1 MSRPVSTATTTQP
14 EGAAPQS
21 FIDAEPAQPIGTSAA
36 VSRADRA
43 RGRGYRSRF
52 TFLYAALTVI
62 ASVAIVALGVLFT
75 RPDAAPAA
83 RWSTWQPTGSDSA
96 KAKQIADHV
105 STRYRQANGQQMT
118 TALVGPP
125 TVSAASTAGGDIPVR
140 AIAVRPDTSTGK
152 KEESDI
158 ALINAENSLMFLLC
172 GLGESCSIIG
182 GKPTVARHALLRRE
196 ALELALYTFKY
207 VPGIDSISIF
217 LPPAK
222 GAVAKPTSVFVRK
235 GDLRAELSKPL
246 TKTFGPKTPTVGKMT
261 KPELA
266 TVNRITSPRL
276 YSYEYQQAQDGS
288 AVLVYDPVIVG
299 A

>member
-1 MSRPVSTATTTQP
+1 MSGVTEQP
-14 EGAAPQS
+14 DAAHA
-21 FIDAEPAQPIGTSAA
+21 FIEAEPAQPIGQAKEPT
-36 VSRADRA
+36 RADRA

-52 TFLYAALTVI
+52 VIVYGALAVI
-62 ASVAIVALGVLFT
+62 VGLAVAALGVLVT
-75 RPDAAPAA
+75 RPEAAPSP
-83 RWSTWQPTGSDSA
+83 RWSAWQPTGSDTA

-105 STRYRQANGQQMT
+105 STTYRQANGQQMT

-158 ALINAENSLMFLLC
+158 SIINAQNSLMFLLC
-172 GLGESCSIIG
+172 GLGQNCSIIG
-182 GKPTVARHALLRRE
+182 GKPSVARHALLRRE

-207 VPGIDSISIF
+207 VPSVDSISVF
-217 LPPAK
+217 LPPPK
-222 GAVAKPTSVFVRK
+222 GAVSKPTSVFVRK
-235 GDLRAELSKPL
+235 GDLRAELAKPL
-246 TKTFGPKTPTVGKMT
+246 TMTVGAKTPTVGKMS

-276 YSYEYQQAQDGS
+276 YSYQYQQAQDGS
-288 AVLVYDPVIVG
+288 AVLVYDPVIG

>member
-1 MSRPVSTATTTQP
+1 MSDVTAEP
-14 EGAAPQS
+14 EGAAPRS
-21 FIDAEPAQPIGTSAA
+21 FIEAEPARPVGKSDEP
-36 VSRADRA
+36 SRADRA

-52 TFLYAALTVI
+52 GIIYAALAVI
-62 ASVAIVALGVLFT
+62 VGVAVAALAILVT
-75 RPDAAPAA
+75 RPESAPAP
-83 RWSTWQPTGSDSA
+83 RWSVWQPTGSDSA

-105 STRYRQANGQQMT
+105 STTYRQANGQQMT

-152 KEESDI
+152 KEENDI
-158 ALINAENSLMFLLC
+158 AIINAENSLMFLLC

-182 GKPTVARHALLRRE
+182 GSPSVARHALLRRE

-207 VPGIDSISIF
+207 VPGIDSISVF

-235 GDLRAELSKPL
+235 ADLEEELSKPL
-246 TKTFGPKTPTVGKMT
+246 TRTVAPKTPTVGRMT
-261 KPELA
+261 KLELA
-266 TVNRITSPRL
+266 RVNRITSPRL

-288 AVLVYDPVIVG
+288 AVLVYDPVIG

>member
-1 MSRPVSTATTTQP
+1 MSDVTAEP
-14 EGAAPQS
+14 EGTARPS
-21 FIDAEPAQPIGTSAA
+21 FIEAEPAQP
-36 VSRADRA
+36 VSRPAEASRSDRA

-52 TFLYAALTVI
+52 IVIYAALAVI
-62 ASVAIVALGVLFT
+62 GVAGLVALGSLLT
-75 RPDAAPAA
+75 RPDAAPAP

-96 KAKQIADHV
+96 KAKQIADRI
-105 STRYRQANGQQMT
+105 STTYRGPNGQQLT

-158 ALINAENSLMFLLC
+158 AIINAQNSLMFLLC
-172 GLGESCSIIG
+172 GLGQNCSIIG
-182 GKPTVARHALLRRE
+182 GKPSEERHALLRRE

-207 VPGIDSISIF
+207 VPGVDSISVF

-222 GAVAKPTSVFVRK
+222 GGVAKPTSVFVRR
-235 GDLRAELSKPL
+235 GDLRAELSRPL
-246 TKTFGPKTPTVGKMT
+246 KRTVGPKTPTVGKMT

-266 TVNRITSPRL
+266 AVNRITSPRL
-276 YSYEYQQAQDGS
+276 YTYEYQQAQDGS
-288 AVLVYDPVIVG
+288 AVLVYDPIIG

>member
-1 MSRPVSTATTTQP
+1 VSAAAEQP
-14 EGAAPQS
+14 EEAAGQT
-21 FIDAEPAQPIGTSAA
+21 FIEAEPAQPIGQADTP
-36 VSRADRA
+36 SRADRA

-52 TFLYAALTVI
+52 VVLYAALAVI
-62 ASVAIVALGVLFT
+62 VGVAVAALGVLVT
-75 RPDAAPAA
+75 RPEAAPTPS
-83 RWSTWQPTGSDSA
+83 WSSWQPTGSDSA
-96 KAKQIADHV
+96 KAKQIADRI
-105 STRYRQANGQQMT
+105 STKYRQPDGQQMT

-158 ALINAENSLMFLLC
+158 AIINAQNSLMYLLC
-172 GLGESCSIIG
+172 GLGQNCSIIG
-182 GKPTVARHALLRRE
+182 GKPSVARHALLRRE

-207 VPGIDSISIF
+207 VPGVDSISVF

-222 GAVAKPTSVFVRK
+222 GAVTKPTSVFVRK

-246 TKTFGPKTPTVGKMT
+246 TKTVGAKTPTVGKMT

-266 TVNRITSPRL
+266 RVNRITSPRL

-288 AVLVYDPVIVG
+288 AVLVYDPVIG

>member
-1 MSRPVSTATTTQP
+1 MSDLTAQP

-21 FIDAEPAQPIGTSAA
+21 FIEAEPARPIGKPAA
-36 VSRADRA
+36 ESRADRA

-52 TFLYAALTVI
+52 AFIYAALAVI
-62 ASVAIVALGVLFT
+62 VGVAVAALAILVT
-75 RPDAAPAA
+75 RPEAAPAA
-83 RWSTWQPTGSDSA
+83 SWSTWKPTGSDSA

-105 STRYRQANGQQMT
+105 STKYRQPDGQQLT

-152 KEESDI
+152 QEESDI
-158 ALINAENSLMFLLC
+158 AIINAENSLMFLLC
-172 GLGESCSIIG
+172 GLGQNCSILG
-182 GKPTVARHALLRRE
+182 GKPSVARHALLRRE

-207 VPGIDSISIF
+207 VPGIDSISVF

-222 GAVAKPTSVFVRK
+222 GATAVPTSVFVRK
-235 GDLRAELSKPL
+235 GDLKAELSRPL
-246 TKTFGPKTPTVGKMT
+246 TKTVGPKTPTVGTMT

-266 TVNRITSPRL
+266 RVNRITSPRL

-288 AVLVYDPVIVG
+288 AVLVYDPVMVG

>member
-1 MSRPVSTATTTQP
+1 MSDVTAQP
-14 EGAAPQS
+14 DEAMPQS
-21 FIDAEPAQPIGTSAA
+21 FIEAEPAQPIGQSKATT
-36 VSRADRA
+36 RADRA

-52 TFLYAALTVI
+52 VIVYGALAVI
-62 ASVAIVALGVLFT
+62 VGLAVAALGVLVT
-75 RPDAAPAA
+75 RPEATPAP
-83 RWSTWQPTGSDSA
+83 RWSAWQPTGSDSA

-105 STRYRQANGQQMT
+105 STTYRQANGQQMT

-158 ALINAENSLMFLLC
+158 AIINAQNSLMFLLC
-172 GLGESCSIIG
+172 GLGQNCSIIG
-182 GKPTVARHALLRRE
+182 GKPSVARHALLRRE

-207 VPGIDSISIF
+207 VPSIDSISVF
-217 LPPAK
+217 LPPPK
-222 GAVAKPTSVFVRK
+222 GAATKPTSVFVRK

-246 TKTFGPKTPTVGKMT
+246 TKTVGAQTPTVGTMT

-288 AVLVYDPVIVG
+288 AVLVYDPVIG